1 MLSFMREQGAEN
13 PADRSS
19 TEAGSRNPPSAE
31 GPGAQEYLTVAANSK
46 SLRRSTILVAV
57 LVAIGLVCLLFMIR
71 KSQPQAASAK
81 QSAGDEKKIE
91 AAITRLTGVR
101 SEMVDRMDEIVQK
114 FYEYSDVFQVKV
126 SELAKNPFHVEG
138 VAQSVKGETVVPY
151 DPQAQAEQIRRE
163 KMQQQAATL
172 RLLSVMRSDS
182 GHSCMIN
189 DEILR
194 QGDIIEGFTVARI
207 GDSFVEL
214 TWSSEGILAGASE
227 TDKLNI
233 TLKLTE

>member
-19 TEAGSRNPPSAE
+19 RRRLAESSLRGGAGS
-31 GPGAQEYLTVAANSK
+31 PGVSHGGGHSK

-114 FYEYSDVFQVKV
+114 FYEFSDVFQVKV

-138 VAQSVKGETVVPY
+138 VAQSAKGETVLPQ

-214 TWSSEGILAGASE
+214 TWSSERILANASE